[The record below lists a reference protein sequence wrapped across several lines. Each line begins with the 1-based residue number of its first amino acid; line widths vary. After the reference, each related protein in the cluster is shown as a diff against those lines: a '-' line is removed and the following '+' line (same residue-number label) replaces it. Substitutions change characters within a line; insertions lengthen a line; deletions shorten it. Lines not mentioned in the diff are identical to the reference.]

1 MVKGVL
7 AISFVMLMLA
17 APLAIVFIGADL
29 PIPEPQP
36 ALSDFPASGEPL
48 GDVAP
53 PFDAGQVEPFFTEN
67 RGQFGQWPARYYAQ
81 GRPFSVAFGDG
92 WIAYDLQG
100 GDGVEGSSGTIVRVT
115 FVGANAVSPNGLD
128 VLGHKSHY
136 LRGSDPSRWVTQVR
150 NYRTV
155 VYQELWEGIDLAFH
169 FADGQLKYEVTVSPG
184 AEPSAIMMAYEGI
197 DSLEISGTTGDLIVR
212 AGGLI
217 LRDMAPISYQDVDG
231 VLEEVPTEFLLQ
243 GGGRVGFDLG
253 HHEPDLALTIDPGLI
268 FSTFLGESGDDEG
281 YDVTVDGDGNVYVA
295 GRTSSSDFPLTAGAY
310 DTRFMTSEAFVS
322 KFSSD
327 GSSLVY
333 STFIGGDQDEEATG
347 VAVDVNGLVFL
358 TGTTYSS
365 NFPTTSGAFCETRS
379 GERDA
384 FALKLNV
391 TGSSLVYSTYLGGSL
406 DEEARALDL
415 DTNGSIYVT
424 GWTTS
429 SNFPTV
435 EGSFRNAGE
444 GLDVFV
450 VKLNEDGSGLEYSSV
465 IGGNGSDYSNDLAID
480 NSGCAYFTGGTASE
494 FYPATQL
501 YNDLSDASR
510 GSGIPDVFVT
520 KLNATGESLVYSTFI
535 GNVAPEWGTGID
547 VDGEDCAYVV
557 GVTKSMFFPLVPS
570 RPAPKEN
577 DDTPPG
583 FLRLHVAIFF

>member
-1 MVKGVL
+1 
-7 AISFVMLMLA
+7 
-17 APLAIVFIGADL
+17 
-29 PIPEPQP
+29 
-36 ALSDFPASGEPL
+36 
-48 GDVAP
+48 
-53 PFDAGQVEPFFTEN
+53 
-67 RGQFGQWPARYYAQ
+67 
-81 GRPFSVAFGDG
+81 
-92 WIAYDLQG
+92 
-100 GDGVEGSSGTIVRVT
+100 
-115 FVGANAVSPNGLD
+115 
-128 VLGHKSHY
+128 
-136 LRGSDPSRWVTQVR
+136 RGSDPSRWVTQIS

-155 VYQELWEGIDLAFH
+155 VYPELWDGIDLAFH
-169 FADGQLKYEVTVSPG
+169 FADGQLKYEFTVSPG

-197 DSLEISGTTGDLIVR
+197 DSQEVCRRTGDLIVR

-217 LRDMAPISYQDVDG
+217 LRDRAPISYQDVDG
-231 VLEEVPTEFLLQ
+231 VLGEVPTEFLLR
-243 GGGRVGFDLG
+243 GGGRVGFDIG
-253 HHEPDLALTIDPGLI
+253 HYEPDLALTIDPGMM
-268 FSTFLGESGDDEG
+268 FSTFLGESGDDVG

-310 DTRFMTSEAFVS
+310 DTRFMNSEAFVS

-347 VAVDVNGLVFL
+347 VAVDKNGLVSL

-391 TGSSLVYSTYLGGSL
+391 TGSSLEFSTYLGGSL
-406 DEEARALDL
+406 DEEANALDL
-415 DTNGSIYVT
+415 DNNGSVYVS
-424 GWTTS
+424 GWTNS
-429 SNFPTV
+429 SDFPYV
-435 EGSFRNAGE
+435 EGSFRNAGK

-465 IGGNGSDYSNDLAID
+465 IGGNGSDYANDLAID

-501 YNDLSDASR
+501 DNNLSAASR

-520 KLNATGESLVYSTFI
+520 KLNATGTSLVFSTFI
-535 GNVAPEWGTGID
+535 GNVDGEWGTGID
-547 VDGEDCAYVV
+547 VDREGCAYVV
-557 GVTKSMFFPLVPS
+557 GATNSVFFPSTMSVHPPYPENRRYPDMRFNLDSFMLKLAPS
-570 RPAPKEN
+570 GDHLEYS
-577 DDTPPG
+577 
-583 FLRLHVAIFF
+583 